1 MKRVYPP
8 STRNIGL
15 LGVTVLCLSLKHWL
29 ALGFIS
35 LEDLK
40 LVEISFPTRH
50 NKDRLIGKTLQSVF
64 TVTLLYTLGK
74 KMMMSG
80 KNMRNGVK
88 DAGKMCFL

>member
-1 MKRVYPP
+1 MIRVYPP

-40 LVEISFPTRH
+40 LVEISFLTRH

>member
-1 MKRVYPP
+1 MKHVYPP

-40 LVEISFPTRH
+40 LVEISFLTRH

-74 KMMMSG
+74 KTMMSG
-80 KNMRNGVK
+80 KNMQNGVK